1 MNIKCDLKELINALN
16 IVSKTSSSKTT
27 MPILE
32 GVLFEAYQNKLK
44 LTTNDLEIG
53 CEHTFPCE
61 VNREGKTVVDLRML
75 NDIVRRIEDDFVEI
89 SVDDNLFVLK
99 SINGVFK
106 LAVMNPNE
114 YPKLPVFDV
123 ENSIEIEQGTFKDMI
138 RRTLFSVST
147 DENRPVYNGALVKV
161 EDNVL
166 TIVTIDGFRL
176 SLKKH
181 ISESEINNFKAIIP
195 GRVLSELMKILLDS
209 EDEKVRIGINRNQA
223 LFEMGNSIIISRL
236 IEGEFVDYSRIIPTS
251 SATKVR
257 VKTKKL
263 LDSFERVALF
273 AKENKEKDKKSPV
286 KMRLDLDGITL
297 SCVSE
302 TGDAKEDI
310 AADVEGKELEIGFNP
325 RYVIDALKVI
335 EDTEICIEF
344 NTNVSPVV
352 FKPVVSNEYTYVVL
366 PIKIK

>member
-32 GVLFEAYQNKLK
+32 GVLFEAYQNRLK
-44 LTTNDLEIG
+44 LITNDLEIG

-61 VNREGKTVVDLRML
+61 VIREGKTVVDLKML
-75 NDIVRRIEDDFVEI
+75 NEIVRKIEDETIEI
-89 SVDDNLFVLK
+89 SVDENLFVLK
-99 SINGVFK
+99 SVNGVFK
-106 LAVMNPNE
+106 LAVMNPND
-114 YPKLPVFDV
+114 YPKLPVFDI
-123 ENSIEIEQGTFKDMI
+123 ENSIQLEQSVFKDMI

-161 EDNVL
+161 EDRVL

-176 SLKKH
+176 SLRKH
-181 ISESEINNFKAIIP
+181 LSDRDINDFKAIIP
-195 GRVLSELMKILLDS
+195 GRVLSELLKILSDS
-209 EDEKVRIGINRNQA
+209 EDESVRIGVNRNQA
-223 LFEMGNSIIISRL
+223 LFEIGNSIIISRL
-236 IEGEFVDYSRIIPTS
+236 IEGEFLNYKSIIPEHCE
-251 SATKVR
+251 TKVR

>member
-44 LTTNDLEIG
+44 LITNDLEIG

-61 VNREGKTVVDLRML
+61 VIREGKTVVDLKML
-75 NDIVRRIEDDFVEI
+75 NEIVRKIEDETIEI
-89 SVDDNLFVLK
+89 SVDENLFVLK
-99 SINGVFK
+99 SVNGVFK

-114 YPKLPVFDV
+114 YPKLPVFDI
-123 ENSIEIEQGTFKDMI
+123 ENSIQLEQSVFKDMI

-161 EDNVL
+161 EDRVL

-176 SLKKH
+176 SLRKH
-181 ISESEINNFKAIIP
+181 LSDRDINDFKAIIP
-195 GRVLSELMKILLDS
+195 GRVLSELLKILSDS
-209 EDEKVRIGINRNQA
+209 EDESVRIGVNRNQA
-223 LFEMGNSIIISRL
+223 LFEIGNSIIISRL
-236 IEGEFVDYSRIIPTS
+236 IEGEFLNYKSIIPEHCE
-251 SATKVR
+251 TKVR

-273 AKENKEKDKKSPV
+273 AKENKEKDKKS
-286 KMRLDLDGITL
+286 L

-302 TGDAKEDI
+302 NGDAKEDI
-310 AADVEGKELEIGFNP
+310 TALVEGKELEIGFNP

-344 NTNVSPVV
+344 TTNISPVL
-352 FKPVVSNEYTYVVL
+352 FKPVVSNEFTYVVL
-366 PIKIK
+366 PIKIKQD